1 MQKSLYAKR
10 LHVTITLQGKGAE
23 SKRHLIT
30 K

>member
-1 MQKSLYAKR
+1 MQKSLYVKR